1 MRAVYQRAAGFP
13 PRSSSHY
20 NERAMSDTISL
31 SLWYPQ
37 LRMEALEEKLHQILA
52 QFAAHG
58 GEPGVFSVTVWPVNW
73 REAASF
79 QEIYG
84 AGEHAARIDHAV
96 AQALELFHPDD
107 ACEFQIGW
115 NLWEPNGGLDPASPD
130 ADEDWV
136 RRRRLVRV
144 IAYGPEFDE
153 GSWTQDGH
161 VRIDFGSDEAFLQE
175 EIDLN
180 ELALSRIEENIR
192 QLIALVESLQKETE
206 PSSRLLWSEL
216 GESLAARLQQRLNRV
231 H

>member
-1 MRAVYQRAAGFP
+1 
-13 PRSSSHY
+13 
-20 NERAMSDTISL
+20 MSDSISL

-37 LRMEALEEKLHQILA
+37 MRIEALEEKLQLVLT

-73 REAASF
+73 RESASF
-79 QEIYG
+79 QEVYG
-84 AGEHAARIDHAV
+84 TGEHAARIDHAV
-96 AQALELFHPDD
+96 AEALELFHADD

-115 NLWEPNGGLDPASPD
+115 YLWEK
-130 ADEDWV
+130 DEAEDSETGWT

-144 IAYGPEFDE
+144 LAYGPEFDD
-153 GSWTQDGH
+153 GAWTQDGH
-161 VRIDFGSDEAFLQE
+161 IRIDFGSDDAFLQE
-175 EIDLN
+175 EVTLN
-180 ELALSRIEENIR
+180 PHALRCIEENIR

-216 GESLAARLQQRLNRV
+216 GESLAARLQARLDRV